1 MNRKAGGMGKRLT
14 LILGGARSGKSQYAQ
29 QMAEASGLPVCFV
42 ATATA
47 GDQEM
52 AARISTHRANRPQAW
67 RTLEAPLKVGQAIR
81 QANPPGLVLLDCL
94 TLLAS
99 NVLGQF
105 EEPVE
110 QGDYE
115 TAMGAEIDALLEA
128 FRHSEAEW
136 LVISNEVG
144 LGIVPAS
151 AAGRLYRDALG
162 KANQSV
168 AQAADVVVFM
178 AAGIPMKIKG

>member
-1 MNRKAGGMGKRLT
+1 MGKRLT

-52 AARISTHRANRPQAW
+52 AARIAMHRTNRPASW
-67 RTLEAPLKVGQAIR
+67 RTLEASLQVGQSIR
-81 QANPPGLVLLDCL
+81 QANPSGLVLLDCL

-110 QGDYE
+110 PGEYDAAIQ
-115 TAMGAEIDALLEA
+115 AEIDALLEA
-128 FRHSEAEW
+128 FHQSDAQW

-162 KANQSV
+162 KANQRV